1 MAGSSICPPMA
12 ARNQS
17 RFKVGKRYLAGLPIT
32 EENCRHVLIN
42 GYQRQRM
49 ASDWSWH

>member
-17 RFKVGKRYLAGLPIT
+17 RFKVGKRYLTGLPIT
-32 EENCRHVLIN
+32 GENRRNDLIN
-42 GYQRQRM
+42 GSQP
-49 ASDWSWH
+49 